1 MIGRLVLILVTAAA
15 ASLIVTASTWAQDA
29 DLSDLARA
37 GVELY
42 EIQDYDGAV
51 QVFEQAVV
59 MGARD
64 PVLYYDLAVAYMR
77 TGRPALAVLNY
88 RRSLALDPSDPDA
101 ASGLEEARS
110 ALDGVRPPP
119 APILERVSASVM
131 GAVPAPLIAVAAVV
145 ASLLVAVLWGV
156 FRTARRRR
164 LRLGAAYTAV
174 LLVLVAAFAA
184 TMVFSHAGRDDGDA
198 VLPRATAL
206 YSGPGP
212 GYVELLTVPAGAE
225 VSVVNRREDWVRLR
239 LPPGDYGDDVQGWAR
254 AMAIELVLN

>member
-1 MIGRLVLILVTAAA
+1 MIVRLLLIFVTGAA
-15 ASLIVTASTWAQDA
+15 ASLVATASTSAQDA

-64 PVLYYDLAVAYMR
+64 PALYYDLAVAYMR
-77 TGRPALAVLNY
+77 TERPALAVLNF

-101 ASGLEEARS
+101 ASGLGEARS

-119 APILERVSASVM
+119 DPILDRVAAKVM

-156 FRTARRRR
+156 FRMARSRR
-164 LRLGAAYTAV
+164 LRVGAAYSAV
-174 LLVLVAAFAA
+174 ALALVAAFAT
-184 TMVFSHAGRDDGDA
+184 TMVVSDAGRDGGDA
-198 VLPRATAL
+198 VLPRTTAL

-225 VSVVNRREDWVRLR
+225 VSVVDEREDWVRLS